1 MEKIPY
7 YEAKA
12 KVLCAYSGFLVRRAY
27 YLPDGYLFVMYPW
40 NRPRGEFYEGA
51 FLKVAY
57 NGALHEYSLVKDPE
71 EFKEAMKHQIE

>member
-1 MEKIPY
+1 
-7 YEAKA
+7 
-12 KVLCAYSGFLVRRAY
+12 
-27 YLPDGYLFVMYPW
+27 MYPW

-57 NGALHEYSLVKDPE
+57 NGVLHEYSLVKDPE